1 MAAETIKGRTAEG
14 EKFRM
19 KSKTNT
25 IQYYNTEQAVQH
37 MLAAGVDKQI
47 MAQNMMASHE
57 IDRSGVDPEGVK
69 LNDYRASATDILDQ
83 GRRADAAIKTE
94 MENREKNGRQNGG
107 GKTS

>member
-1 MAAETIKGRTAEG
+1 MAITIKGRQAEG

-57 IDRSGVDPEGVK
+57 IDKSGVDREGVQ
-69 LNDYRASATDILDQ
+69 LNDYRSERIDVVDK
-83 GRRADAAIKTE
+83 GRRADAQIRAE
-94 MENREKNGRQNGG
+94 MQNRGSERGNASQD
-107 GKTS
+107 

>member
-1 MAAETIKGRTAEG
+1 MAITIKGRQATG

-25 IQYYNTEQAVQH
+25 IQYYNTEQAVQQ

-57 IDRSGVDPEGVK
+57 IDKSGVDREGIM
-69 LNDYRASATDILDQ
+69 LNDYRSEKIDVVDK
-83 GRRADAAIKTE
+83 GRRANAQICAE
-94 MENREKNGRQNGG
+94 MQNRGEQQGEPSQD
-107 GKTS
+107 

>member
-1 MAAETIKGRTAEG
+1 MAMTIKGRQATG

-37 MLAAGVDKQI
+37 MLAAGIDKQI

-57 IDRSGVDPEGVK
+57 IDRSEVDPEGVK
-69 LNDYRASATDILDQ
+69 LNDYRAS
-83 GRRADAAIKTE
+83 
-94 MENREKNGRQNGG
+94 REC
-107 GKTS
+107 

>member
-1 MAAETIKGRTAEG
+1 MAMTIKGKQATG

-57 IDRSGVDPEGVK
+57 IDRSGVDREGVQ
-69 LNDYRASATDILDQ
+69 LNDYRQERIDVVDS
-83 GRRADAAIKTE
+83 GRRADETIRVE
-94 MENREKNGRQNGG
+94 MQNRREQRGNPSQD
-107 GKTS
+107 

>member
-1 MAAETIKGRTAEG
+1 MATNAKGREPDAER
-14 EKFRM
+14 FRM

-57 IDRSGVDPEGVK
+57 IDRTGVDLEGIK
-69 LNDYRASATDILDQ
+69 INDYRQEKTDILDA
-83 GRRADAAIKTE
+83 GRRADEKIKSE
-94 MENREKNGRQNGG
+94 VGNRQKNVGQNGG
-107 GKTS
+107 GETG

>member
-1 MAAETIKGRTAEG
+1 MAETIKGRQATG

-57 IDRSGVDPEGVK
+57 IDRSGVDAEGVM
-69 LNDYRASATDILDQ
+69 LNDYRANKIDILDK
-83 GRRADAAIKTE
+83 GRRADAAIRAE
-94 MENREKNGRQNGG
+94 MENRQKDEGQDGS

>member
-1 MAAETIKGRTAEG
+1 MAAETIKGRQAEG

-37 MLAAGVDKQI
+37 MLAAGIDKQI

-57 IDRSGVDPEGVK
+57 IDRSGVDPEGVR
-69 LNDYRASATDILDQ
+69 LNDYRASATDILDT
-83 GRRADAAIKTE
+83 GRRADAAIRIE
-94 MENREKNGRQNGG
+94 VENRQKNGGQNRGG
-107 GKTS
+107 ETG